1 MVYRII
7 LFFYLVL
14 YAVMIIRDL
23 FFTKTAEEAAPKTE
37 EEEIDITEEAEEF
50 QPIEVHKDAPAP
62 NVDSPSA
69 SGMQN
74 ELDMDSQQQELSQQP
89 QSEQAG
95 TKSDQRPTPDPQD
108 TVSDQV
114 TQYTGRI
121 RVESLCSMIEDFDAG
136 GEDTG
141 FSRVSKSFMRV
152 NTREF

>member
-23 FFTKTAEEAAPKTE
+23 FFTKTAEEAATKTE

-74 ELDMDSQQQELSQQP
+74 ELDMDSQQQEPL
-89 QSEQAG
+89 
-95 TKSDQRPTPDPQD
+95 R
-108 TVSDQV
+108 
-114 TQYTGRI
+114 
-121 RVESLCSMIEDFDAG
+121 
-136 GEDTG
+136 G
-141 FSRVSKSFMRV
+141 F
-152 NTREF
+152 